1 MPKFKYPCR
10 ICQQIFKTSDMLE
23 QHGKRTLHRVYTCPV
38 ETCERTYYRR
48 DVYIR
53 HKSTHEQKALH
64 VCYFCATEGQD
75 KAFKRKD
82 HLNQH
87 IRNCHPR
94 MDPCPVIGGGFNIT
108 SGCEPHHS
116 GRPPPN
122 RNGFQQCGFK
132 DQNGF
137 QEYEAIFGAGNLTAQ
152 QIPSDSFQSSA
163 AAKLE
168 EALTDI
174 VVDGHDLRV
183 LKEKL
188 DLHNRS
194 TPEQLASNL
203 RKLVEAS

>member
-1 MPKFKYPCR
+1 MPKLRYPCR
-10 ICQQIFKTSDMLE
+10 VCQQIFNTSEMLE
-23 QHGKRTLHRVYTCPV
+23 QHAKRTLHRVYMCPV
-38 ETCERTYYRR
+38 DTCERTYYRR

-53 HKSTHEQKALH
+53 HKSTHEQKVLH

-94 MDPCPVIGGGFNIT
+94 MTPCPVSTDGFST
-108 SGCEPHHS
+108 SSKLEPRHS
-116 GRPPPN
+116 GNLPPN
-122 RNGFQQCGFK
+122 PNALQQCEFQG
-132 DQNGF
+132 QNGF
-137 QEYEAIFGAGNLTAQ
+137 QDYEAVFGASNYTTQ
-152 QIPSDSFQSSA
+152 QVSSDFFQSSA

>member
-1 MPKFKYPCR
+1 MSKCKHTCR
-10 ICQQIFKTSDMLE
+10 ICQQFFKTSDMLE
-23 QHGKRTLHRVYTCPV
+23 QHAKRTLHRVFTCPV
-38 ETCERTYYRR
+38 ESCKRTYYRR

-64 VCYFCATEGQD
+64 TCYFCATEGQD

-82 HLNQH
+82 HLKQH

-94 MDPCPVIGGGFNIT
+94 MDPCAVIESGFNIT
-108 SGCEPHHS
+108 SECEPHHS

-137 QEYEAIFGAGNLTAQ
+137 QEYEAIFGAGNLTTQ

-174 VVDGHDLRV
+174 LADGHDLRV
-183 LKEKL
+183 LKKKL
-188 DLHNRS
+188 DLHIRS